1 MVSPGGVKQQCLLIM
16 TIYTAEPGLVLNT
29 FARYAII
36 SSKLSPAL
44 AAVNTA
50 AHCLAELLFLQHG
63 DILFYIQ
70 FYFKEC

>member
-1 MVSPGGVKQQCLLIM
+1 MVSPGGAKQQCLLIM
-16 TIYTAEPGLVLNT
+16 TIYTAGPGLVLNI

-50 AHCLAELLFLQHG
+50 AAGALSCGALVFTTWGYLVLRTILL
-63 DILFYIQ
+63 
-70 FYFKEC
+70 